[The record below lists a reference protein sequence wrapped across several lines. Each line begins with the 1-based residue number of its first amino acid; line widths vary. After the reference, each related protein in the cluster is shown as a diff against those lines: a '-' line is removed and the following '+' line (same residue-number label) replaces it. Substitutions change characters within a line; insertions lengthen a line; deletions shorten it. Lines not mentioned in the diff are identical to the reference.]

1 MEDNHLSL
9 LVNIDQK
16 VDEVKDKLHGIE
28 VIQSRMESDLKYH
41 IKRTDLLENRV
52 ETINDKVESLDISRI
67 LLSKI
72 AKAIPII
79 AGVIVAILTILKLIK
94 G

>member
-1 MEDNHLSL
+1 
-9 LVNIDQK
+9 
-16 VDEVKDKLHGIE
+16 
-28 VIQSRMESDLKYH
+28 MESDLKYH